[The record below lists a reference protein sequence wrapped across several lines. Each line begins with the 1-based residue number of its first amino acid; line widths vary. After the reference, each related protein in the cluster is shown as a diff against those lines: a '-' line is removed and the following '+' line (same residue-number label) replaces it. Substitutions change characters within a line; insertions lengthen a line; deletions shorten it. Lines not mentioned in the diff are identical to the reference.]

1 MKASQKKIFSALICA
16 VLLLSAGC
24 KNVPDET
31 SANLA
36 DERTTSETSTTETT
50 AFETTE
56 AVIRPDL
63 FPKDIWTYQF
73 ECAPLPENVNQEDIV
88 LTLGGPV
95 PNKPDLR
102 DGELV
107 YYSAHIAFEVT
118 VKNNSTEPIN
128 VYNLIFLEQ
137 YISPGKTDKVEYYN
151 GWKRIPYDYSNY
163 FAEIPAKTTLLP
175 GEETVLTFHNDICVR
190 YHFPGFPDAQGSFI
204 GDFQYTPGKYRLA
217 VYMDGGVR
225 YVEFPLIVKR
235 YL

>member
-1 MKASQKKIFSALICA
+1 MKAYQKKIISALICA
-16 VLLLSAGC
+16 LFFLSAGC
-24 KNVPDET
+24 KNIPDET
-31 SANLA
+31 SVNRA
-36 DERTTSETSTTETT
+36 DETTTSETSTTETT

-88 LTLGGPV
+88 LTLGGPA
-95 PNKPDLR
+95 PNKPCLD
-102 DGELV
+102 DGKLV
-107 YYSAHIAFEVT
+107 YYSLHPVFEVT

-137 YISPGKTDKVEYYN
+137 YISPEKKDKVEYYN

-163 FAEIPAKTTLLP
+163 FAETPAKTTLLP
-175 GEETVLTFHNDICVR
+175 GEETVLTFHNDICIR
-190 YHFPGFPDAQGSFI
+190 YHFSGSPDAQGSFI
-204 GDFQYTPGKYRLA
+204 GDFEYTPGKYRLA

-225 YVEFPLIVKR
+225 YVEFPLIVKI
-235 YL
+235 LL